1 MSHHLTEQLQE
12 LGHRITPQRVAILR
26 VIEQSDK
33 HLTPGEIYELAK
45 KTLPEITEP
54 TVYRTLA
61 FFASQG
67 LVMVAHI
74 GNGQLVYEAA
84 GHEHHHL
91 ICRECNY
98 SLEIDHSI
106 LEPLYQRLKEST
118 GYEVDMIHVTFFG
131 LCPHCR
137 ENKLENDN

>member
-1 MSHHLTEQLQE
+1 MSHHLTQQLQAQ
-12 LGHRITPQRVAILR
+12 GHRITPQRAAILR

-33 HLTPGEIYELAK
+33 HLTPVEVYQLTK
-45 KTLPEITEP
+45 KSLPEITEP
-54 TVYRTLA
+54 TVYRTLT

-67 LVMVAHI
+67 LVMVAHM

-91 ICRECNY
+91 VCRECNY

-106 LEPLYQRLKEST
+106 LEPLYQQLKEST
-118 GYEVDMIHVTFFG
+118 GYEVDSIHVTFFG

-137 ENKLENDN
+137 ENQEEVES